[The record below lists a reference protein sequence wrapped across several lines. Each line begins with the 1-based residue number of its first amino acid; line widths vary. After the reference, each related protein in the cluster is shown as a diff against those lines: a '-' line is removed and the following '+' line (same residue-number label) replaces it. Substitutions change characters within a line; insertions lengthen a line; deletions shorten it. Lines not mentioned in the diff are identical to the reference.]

1 MSTDQL
7 RNSDGRFA
15 NGFAQTIDIAVR
27 SGVDAHDRT
36 VLDALTLDT
45 DAPMAL
51 VEGGIAAVADT
62 ANQTHWPCLV
72 RPEVVD
78 CALGERVGG

>member
-27 SGVDAHDRT
+27 SGVDAHD
-36 VLDALTLDT
+36 LDALEPYT